1 MVPMDTALAYG
12 ILAAFAVSLVSL
24 AGIATLSINERWLK
38 QSMNALIGLA
48 AGALLGDAFIHLIP
62 ETFEAGVEGPVFA
75 LSILGGIL
83 VFLVIERYLHW
94 YNRSNAHRACPPGEV
109 CVADTTK
116 PLGALVIFG
125 DGVHNFV
132 DGAVIAASFM
142 VSVPLGIT
150 TTIAVFLHE
159 IPQEISDFALLLHA
173 GFTRARALL
182 WNFMS
187 GILSVLGAFTFFFIG
202 DVIENIE
209 PIAAAFT
216 AGGFIYI
223 AAANL
228 VPELQKTE
236 HPGRAAIEFLAVLI
250 GIGLMFALLALE

>member
-1 MVPMDTALAYG
+1 MEPAFAYG
-12 ILAAFAVSLVSL
+12 ILASFVVSLVSL
-24 AGIATLSINERWLK
+24 AGIATLSLNEQWLRRG
-38 QSMNALIGLA
+38 MNALIGLA

-75 LSILGGIL
+75 LSVLGGIL
-83 VFLVIERYLHW
+83 VFLIIERYLHW
-94 YNRSNAHRACPPGEV
+94 YNRNNAHRTCPPGEV
-109 CVADTTK
+109 CVVDTTK

-187 GILSVLGAFTFFFIG
+187 GILSVLGAFTFFFVG
-202 DVIENIE
+202 DLIENIE

-236 HPGRAAIEFLAVLI
+236 HPGRAAVEFIAVLV
-250 GIGLMFALLALE
+250 GIGLMFALLTLK